1 MPRTTPTQPH
11 KHNLLMRPKPTSLN
25 RITLISL
32 LVLLN
37 LMITPTL
44 ATRYPPCVD
53 TCITTHPSASW
64 CSGEETGRAME
75 ECVCRGL
82 DGLPMIECIA
92 QCDPTDQWA
101 FAGGLS
107 GTCRERV
114 FPNATE
120 SESTTDG
127 AARGRI
133 GLKPAKRWI
142 MTVVMP
148 ASVAL
153 LVVVIL

>member
-1 MPRTTPTQPH
+1 
-11 KHNLLMRPKPTSLN
+11 
-25 RITLISL
+25 
-32 LVLLN
+32 
-37 LMITPTL
+37 
-44 ATRYPPCVD
+44 
-53 TCITTHPSASW
+53 
-64 CSGEETGRAME
+64 
-75 ECVCRGL
+75 
-82 DGLPMIECIA
+82 MIECIA

-133 GLKPAKRWI
+133 GLLPAGRWA
-142 MTVVMP
+142 MTVVVP
-148 ASVAL
+148 ASMAL

>member
-1 MPRTTPTQPH
+1 MPRTA
-11 KHNLLMRPKPTSLN
+11 PTSLYP
-25 RITLISL
+25 ITTIFL
-32 LVLLN
+32 L

-53 TCITTHPSASW
+53 TCIATHPSASW

-82 DGLPMIECIA
+82 DGRPMIECIA
-92 QCDPTDQWA
+92 QCDPRDQWA
-101 FAGGLS
+101 FAGGLP

-120 SESTTDG
+120 GESDG
-127 AARGRI
+127 AERVTV
-133 GLKPAKRWI
+133 RWGGGVSGGFW
-142 MTVVMP
+142 MTMAVVF
-148 ASVAL
+148 SVI
-153 LVVVIL
+153 VVL